1 MNQLTLSDGIF
12 AGLFTRSNCTK
23 ALEWIQI
30 LQSRSGVPYTF
41 KTRLGW
47 CVVGPLN
54 KTKRNKTSYKQIAVN
69 KADTKE
75 VGKNSFQVKKK
86 VEESDLPD
94 MLQQMYNHQFT
105 ECQHLESK
113 DVADMSHICC

>member
-1 MNQLTLSDGIF
+1 M
-12 AGLFTRSNCTK
+12 
-23 ALEWIQI
+23 
-30 LQSRSGVPYTF
+30 
-41 KTRLGW
+41 
-47 CVVGPLN
+47 
-54 KTKRNKTSYKQIAVN
+54 N

-105 ECQHLESK
+105 ECLHLESK